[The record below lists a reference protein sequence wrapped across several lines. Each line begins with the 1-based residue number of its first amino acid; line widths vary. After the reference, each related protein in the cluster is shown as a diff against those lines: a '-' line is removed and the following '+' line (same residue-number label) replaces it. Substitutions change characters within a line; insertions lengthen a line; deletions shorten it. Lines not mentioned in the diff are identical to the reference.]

1 MSIED
6 ILLRL
11 GITANYRGYFHLISA
26 VELCLADRENL
37 HLVTKYVYP
46 KVAKLYHTNWR
57 AVERNIRTVG
67 KLAWTHH
74 RAFLEE
80 LARGPLEQRPGNA
93 KLLAILT
100 TALSP
105 SRDRPP
111 RDFAYSPGPGGIKIA
126 SMF

>member
-1 MSIED
+1 MYIED

-11 GITANYRGYFHLISA
+11 GITANYRGYFYLISA

-46 KVAKLYHTNWR
+46 KVAKLYHTNWQ

-67 KLAWTHH
+67 RLAWTHH

-100 TALSP
+100 TALAAGQ
-105 SRDRPP
+105 DRPP
-111 RDFAYSPGPGGIKIA
+111 SLPGWVNMPMAA
-126 SMF
+126 SE

>member
-1 MSIED
+1 MCIEE

-11 GITANYRGYFHLISA
+11 GVTANYKGYLYILSA

-100 TALSP
+100 TALAAGQ
-105 SRDRPP
+105 DRPP
-111 RDFAYSPGPGGIKIA
+111 SLSGWVDMPMAA
-126 SMF
+126 SE

>member
-1 MSIED
+1 MHIED

-11 GITANYRGYFHLISA
+11 GITANYKGYFYIVTA

-57 AVERNIRTVG
+57 AVERSIRTAV
-67 KLAWTHH
+67 KIAWTHD

-80 LARGPLEQRPGNA
+80 LARGPLGQRPGNA

-100 TALSP
+100 KALSP
-105 SRDRPP
+105 APDQLPYLPERADTP
-111 RDFAYSPGPGGIKIA
+111 RAA
-126 SMF
+126 LE

>member
-11 GITANYRGYFHLISA
+11 GITANYRGYFYLISA

-100 TALSP
+100 TALSAGQ
-105 SRDRPP
+105 DR
-111 RDFAYSPGPGGIKIA
+111 SPFLSGWADIPGAA
-126 SMF
+126 SE

>member
-1 MSIED
+1 MYIED

-11 GITANYRGYFHLISA
+11 GITANYRGYFYLISA

-46 KVAKLYHTNWR
+46 KVAKLYHTNWQ

-67 KLAWTHH
+67 RLAWTHH

-80 LARGPLEQRPGNA
+80 LARGPLGQRPGNA

-100 TALSP
+100 TALAAGP
-105 SRDRPP
+105 SLSGWADM
-111 RDFAYSPGPGGIKIA
+111 PGAA
-126 SMF
+126 SE

>member
-11 GITANYRGYFHLISA
+11 GITANYRGYFYLISA

-100 TALSP
+100 TALAAGQ
-105 SRDRPP
+105 DRPP
-111 RDFAYSPGPGGIKIA
+111 SLSGWVDMPMAA
-126 SMF
+126 SE